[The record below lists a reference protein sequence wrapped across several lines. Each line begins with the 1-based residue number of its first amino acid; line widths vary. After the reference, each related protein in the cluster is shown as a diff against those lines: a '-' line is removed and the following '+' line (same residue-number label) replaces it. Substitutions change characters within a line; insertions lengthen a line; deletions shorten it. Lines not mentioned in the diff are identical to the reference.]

1 MRSEDPS
8 VDDAVTFAVFGSV
21 EEFPGLAHFAKAVA
35 GRPVSYA
42 AVLRMKA
49 DSSSSS
55 TPNSR
60 MRFRNSQGVGSSSQD
75 WPPFSRHRFSA
86 LSSQEDYMSE
96 ESEEFG
102 PIFIQEPDDAIFSLD
117 MDNKKVIMNCEA
129 RGNPAP
135 VYSWL
140 INGTNVNVEADFRY
154 SMIDGNLIIHNTSE
168 PNDHGRYQCR
178 AENSIGIIMSREA
191 VLQFAYLEAFSGRTR
206 GAVSVRE
213 GQGVVLM
220 CAPPPHSPAEI
231 IYSWVFNELPSF
243 VAEDSRRFI
252 SQEMG
257 NLYISKVQPL
267 DVGSYVCQVKN
278 TVTNARVLSPPTP
291 LTLKTDELFFHRQCV
306 LVKLAIGEI
315 ISQHKINRINGA
327 LPERDVASFI
337 ARSHEPNG
345 QAKCMAVTSGASTYF
360 RDAHASPAAGVM
372 GEYEPK
378 IEAHF
383 PQTVLAAKGVTVRL
397 ECFALGNPIPTITW
411 RKMSGNIPKKARLRK
426 SQAVL
431 EIPNIQ
437 LEDSGSYE
445 CKAENTRGGTTYRGH
460 LQVYTLPQWISMIN
474 DTQLDS
480 GEQLRWECRAAG
492 KPRPTYRWMRN
503 GEPLSPQSRVE
514 MVNGEL
520 IIHRLQQADSGM
532 YQCIAENKYG
542 SIYSS
547 AELKILASAPIFSTN
562 PVRLIAT
569 VGRDVSL
576 ECRPRASPKPRI
588 TWKRNDRR
596 VQPSRRIM
604 LLRNNTLRIINS
616 SRTDE
621 GNYVCRAEN
630 QFGSAE
636 LMTVLLVKE
645 PMRVELS
652 PVRVEVT
659 VGESVVL
666 SCKVTHDPSLE
677 VSFFWLLNNQPL
689 NAQHEGGHFEY
700 IQTQSS
706 TADLMIRSILLKHAG
721 KYGCRAETSADS
733 VLAEAEL
740 LVRGPP
746 GPPGVVIVEEITD
759 TTATLS
765 WSHGVDNHSPIN
777 TYNVQARSP
786 FSLGWQTVKTDPDPV
801 TGNMESAMAVELNP
815 WVEYEFRVVAT
826 NAIGTGDPS
835 SPSRAVRTKE
845 AVPSVAPGSVRG
857 GNGRRHELVI
867 SWEPVSE
874 EFQNGE
880 GFGYIVAFRAN
891 GTRGW
896 KEKMVTSADSTTYKY
911 RDETFPPLTPFEV
924 RVGVYNNKGDGP
936 FSGVVT
942 VFSAEGGEKL
952 SEEFI
957 AVNNM
962 QLNEPREPPSELQ
975 AFAISSSEIK
985 VTWKPPSPGP
995 GRPQGYEVSYWKDM
1009 EQEETAKKPRTTGNE
1024 TNMLL
1029 TGLEGNTQYLISVK
1043 GFNSVGQ
1050 GPSSSAIRIRTKKN
1064 APSLPPGNLMW
1075 IQEGNNVSLS
1085 WDPVKARD
1093 NESAVIGYK
1102 VLLRQEGR
1110 GHSQVTRTPNSAVVL
1125 TLPEGGT
1132 YIIEV
1137 RAVSEGGEGAAS
1149 AQVRLLTSSGV
1160 RAKSGQLSIYNL
1172 PAGVTWTALFLSLMV
1187 PSFHF

>member
-1 MRSEDPS
+1 MR
-8 VDDAVTFAVFGSV
+8 
-21 EEFPGLAHFAKAVA
+21 
-35 GRPVSYA
+35 
-42 AVLRMKA
+42 LR
-49 DSSSSS
+49 
-55 TPNSR
+55 N
-60 MRFRNSQGVGSSSQD
+60 NHGVGSSSQD
-75 WPPFSRHRFSA
+75 WPPFSRNRYSA
-86 LSSQEDYMSE
+86 LSSQEDYRSE

-102 PIFIQEPDDAIFSLD
+102 PVFIQEPDDGIFSLD
-117 MDNKKVIMNCEA
+117 SDDKKVIMNCEA
-129 RGNPAP
+129 RGNPVP
-135 VYSWL
+135 TYSWL
-140 INGTNVNVEADFRY
+140 INGTVVDTEADFRY
-154 SMIDGNLIIHNTSE
+154 SLIAGNLIIHNASE
-168 PNDHGRYQCR
+168 AIDYGRYQCR
-178 AENSIGIIMSREA
+178 AENSIGTVLSRDA
-191 VLQFAYLEAFSGRTR
+191 LLQFAYLGAFSGRAR

-220 CAPPPHSPAEI
+220 CAPPPHSPEI

-252 SQEMG
+252 SQETG
-257 NLYISKVQPL
+257 NLYISKVQPS

-291 LTLKTDELFFHRQCV
+291 LALKTD
-306 LVKLAIGEI
+306 
-315 ISQHKINRINGA
+315 
-327 LPERDVASFI
+327 
-337 ARSHEPNG
+337 
-345 QAKCMAVTSGASTYF
+345 
-360 RDAHASPAAGVM
+360 GVM

-397 ECFALGNPIPTITW
+397 ECFALGNPVPTITW

-445 CKAENTRGGTTYRGH
+445 CKAENTRGGTAFRGH

-480 GEQLRWECRAAG
+480 GEQLHWECRATG
-492 KPRPTYRWMRN
+492 KPRPTYRWLRN
-503 GEPLSPQSRVE
+503 GEPLNSQSRVE

-542 SIYSS
+542 AIYSS
-547 AELKILASAPIFSTN
+547 AELKILASAPMFSTN
-562 PVRLIAT
+562 PFRLIAT
-569 VGRDVSL
+569 VGKDVSL

-588 TWKRNDRR
+588 SWRKNDRR

-616 SRTDE
+616 SRSDE
-621 GNYVCRAEN
+621 GSYVCRAEN

-636 LMTVLLVKE
+636 LTTVLLVKE

-652 PVRVEVT
+652 PIRVEVT

-666 SCKVTHDPSLE
+666 SCKVTHDPSLD
-677 VSFFWLLNNQPL
+677 VSFLWLLNNQPL
-689 NAQHEGGHFEY
+689 NTQQEGGHFEY
-700 IQTQSS
+700 IQTVS
-706 TADLMIRSILLKHAG
+706 ADMMIRSILLKHAG
-721 KYGCRAETSADS
+721 KYGCRAQTRADS
-733 VLAEAEL
+733 VLAES
-740 LVRGPP
+740 LVKRPP

-765 WSHGVDNHSPIN
+765 WSHGVDNHSPIT

-786 FSLGWQTVKTDPDPV
+786 VSLGWQTVKTDPEPV
-801 TGNMESAMAVELNP
+801 TGNMESAMAVDLNP

-826 NAIGTGDPS
+826 NGIGTGDPS
-835 SPSRAVRTKE
+835 ASSRVVRTKE
-845 AVPSVAPGSVRG
+845 AVPSVAPVNVRG

-936 FSGVVT
+936 FSEVVT
-942 VFSAEGGEKL
+942 VFSAEGGE
-952 SEEFI
+952 
-957 AVNNM
+957 
-962 QLNEPREPPSELQ
+962 EPREPPSEVQ

-985 VTWKPPSPGP
+985 VMWKPPNPGP
-995 GRPQGYEVSYWKDM
+995 GRPQGYEVSSWKDM
-1009 EQEETAKKPRTTGNE
+1009 EQEEMGKKKRTKGNE
-1024 TNMLL
+1024 TTMLL
-1029 TGLEGNTQYLISVK
+1029 TGLDGNTQYLISVK
-1043 GFNSVGQ
+1043 GFNNVGQ
-1050 GPSSSAIRIRTKKN
+1050 GPASSPIKISTKKN

-1093 NESAVIGYK
+1093 NESEVIGYK

-1110 GHSQVTRTPNSAVVL
+1110 GHSQVMRTPNSAVVL

-1149 AQVRLLTSSGV
+1149 TQVRVLTSSGK
-1160 RAKSGQLSIYNL
+1160 R
-1172 PAGVTWTALFLSLMV
+1172 SLYGFSDLKMCTYG
-1187 PSFHF
+1187 SSTSS

>member
-1 MRSEDPS
+1 MNKLFSILLTLFLPL
-8 VDDAVTFAVFGSV
+8 FFH
-21 EEFPGLAHFAKAVA
+21 L
-35 GRPVSYA
+35 
-42 AVLRMKA
+42 
-49 DSSSSS
+49 
-55 TPNSR
+55 TP
-60 MRFRNSQGVGSSSQD
+60 
-75 WPPFSRHRFSA
+75 
-86 LSSQEDYMSE
+86 

-102 PIFIQEPDDAIFSLD
+102 PVFLQEPDDAIFSLD
-117 MDNKKVIMNCEA
+117 SDDKKVIMNCEA
-129 RGNPAP
+129 RGNPVP
-135 VYSWL
+135 TYSWL
-140 INGTNVNVEADFRY
+140 INGTIVDPEGDFRY
-154 SMIDGNLIIHNTSE
+154 SLIDGNLIIHNASE
-168 PNDHGRYQCR
+168 AIDYGRYQCR
-178 AENSIGIIMSREA
+178 AENSIGSVLSRDA
-191 VLQFAYLEAFSGRTR
+191 LLQFAYLGAFSGRTR

-220 CAPPPHSPAEI
+220 CAPPPHSPGW
-231 IYSWVFNELPSF
+231 YSLSVLWVFNELPSF

-252 SQEMG
+252 SQETG
-257 NLYISKVQPL
+257 NLYISKVQPS

-291 LTLKTDELFFHRQCV
+291 LTLKTD
-306 LVKLAIGEI
+306 
-315 ISQHKINRINGA
+315 
-327 LPERDVASFI
+327 
-337 ARSHEPNG
+337 
-345 QAKCMAVTSGASTYF
+345 
-360 RDAHASPAAGVM
+360 GVM

-383 PQTVLAAKGVTVRL
+383 PQTVLAAKGITVRL
-397 ECFALGNPIPTITW
+397 ECFALGNPVPTITW

-445 CKAENTRGGTTYRGH
+445 CKAENTRGGTAFRGH

-480 GEQLRWECRAAG
+480 GEQLRWECRATG
-492 KPRPTYRWMRN
+492 KPRPTYRWLRN
-503 GEPLSPQSRVE
+503 GEPLNSQSRVE

-520 IIHRLQQADSGM
+520 IIHRLQQTDSGM

-542 SIYSS
+542 AIYSS
-547 AELKILASAPIFSTN
+547 AELKILASAPMFSTN

-569 VGRDVSL
+569 VGKDVSL

-588 TWKRNDRR
+588 SWRKSDRR
-596 VQPSRRIM
+596 VQIM

-616 SRTDE
+616 SRSDE
-621 GNYVCRAEN
+621 GSYVCRAEN

-636 LMTVLLVKE
+636 LTTMLLVKE
-645 PMRVELS
+645 PMRVELN

-666 SCKVTHDPSLE
+666 SCKVTHDPSLD
-677 VSFFWLLNNQPL
+677 VSFLWLLNNQPL
-689 NAQHEGGHFEY
+689 NTQQEGGHFEY
-700 IQTQSS
+700 IQTSS

-721 KYGCRAETSADS
+721 KYGCRAQTSADS

-765 WSHGVDNHSPIN
+765 WSHGVDNHSPIT

-786 FSLGWQTVKTDPDPV
+786 VSLGWQTVKTDPEPV

-826 NAIGTGDPS
+826 NGIGTGDPS
-835 SPSRAVRTKE
+835 TPSRAVRTKE
-845 AVPSVAPGSVRG
+845 AVPSVAPANVRG

-867 SWEPVSE
+867 SWEPISE

-936 FSGVVT
+936 FSEVVT
-942 VFSAEGGEKL
+942 VFSAEGGEGQMC
-952 SEEFI
+952 S
-957 AVNNM
+957 
-962 QLNEPREPPSELQ
+962 LQ

-985 VTWKPPSPGP
+985 VIWKPPNPGP
-995 GRPQGYEVSYWKDM
+995 GRPQAYEVSFWKDM
-1009 EQEETAKKPRTTGNE
+1009 EQEETAKKKRTTGNE
-1024 TNMLL
+1024 TTLLL

-1043 GFNSVGQ
+1043 GFNSAGQ
-1050 GPSSSAIRIRTKKN
+1050 GPASSPIKISTKKN

-1093 NESAVIGYK
+1093 NESEVIGYK

-1110 GHSQVTRTPNSAVVL
+1110 GHSQVMRTPNSAVVL

-1149 AQVRLLTSSGV
+1149 AQVRVLTSSV
-1160 RAKSGQLSIYNL
+1160 CINLLLVFIFLLIYI
-1172 PAGVTWTALFLSLMV
+1172 FLKVLII
-1187 PSFHF
+1187 

>member
-1 MRSEDPS
+1 KVNRL
-8 VDDAVTFAVFGSV
+8 TILFIFLQ
-21 EEFPGLAHFAKAVA
+21 F
-35 GRPVSYA
+35 
-42 AVLRMKA
+42 
-49 DSSSSS
+49 
-55 TPNSR
+55 
-60 MRFRNSQGVGSSSQD
+60 
-75 WPPFSRHRFSA
+75 
-86 LSSQEDYMSE
+86 
-96 ESEEFG
+96 EEFG
-102 PIFIQEPDDAIFSLD
+102 PVFIQEPDDGIFSLD
-117 MDNKKVIMNCEA
+117 SDDKKVIMNCEA
-129 RGNPAP
+129 RGNPVP
-135 VYSWL
+135 TYSWL
-140 INGTNVNVEADFRY
+140 INGTVVDTEADFRY
-154 SMIDGNLIIHNTSE
+154 SLIAGNLIIHNASE
-168 PNDHGRYQCR
+168 AIDYGRYQCR
-178 AENSIGIIMSREA
+178 AENSIGTVLSRDA
-191 VLQFAYLEAFSGRTR
+191 LLQFAYLGAFSGRAR

-220 CAPPPHSPAEI
+220 CAPPPHSPEI

-252 SQEMG
+252 SQETG
-257 NLYISKVQPL
+257 NLYISKVQPS

-291 LTLKTDELFFHRQCV
+291 LALKTD
-306 LVKLAIGEI
+306 
-315 ISQHKINRINGA
+315 
-327 LPERDVASFI
+327 
-337 ARSHEPNG
+337 
-345 QAKCMAVTSGASTYF
+345 
-360 RDAHASPAAGVM
+360 GVM

-397 ECFALGNPIPTITW
+397 ECFALGNPVPTITW

-445 CKAENTRGGTTYRGH
+445 CKAENTRGGTAFRGH

-480 GEQLRWECRAAG
+480 GEQLHWECRATG
-492 KPRPTYRWMRN
+492 KPRPTYRWLRN
-503 GEPLSPQSRVE
+503 GEPLNSQSRVE
-514 MVNGEL
+514 MMNGEL

-542 SIYSS
+542 AIYSS
-547 AELKILASAPIFSTN
+547 AELKILASAPVFSTN
-562 PVRLIAT
+562 PFRLIAT
-569 VGRDVSL
+569 VGKDVSL

-588 TWKRNDRR
+588 SWRKNDRR
-596 VQPSRRIM
+596 VHASRRIM

-616 SRTDE
+616 SRSDE
-621 GNYVCRAEN
+621 GSYVCRAEN

-636 LMTVLLVKE
+636 LTTVLLVKE

-652 PVRVEVT
+652 PIRVEVT

-666 SCKVTHDPSLE
+666 SCKVTHDPSLD
-677 VSFFWLLNNQPL
+677 VSFLWLLNNQPL
-689 NAQHEGGHFEY
+689 NTQQEGGHFEY

-721 KYGCRAETSADS
+721 KYGCRAQTSADS

-740 LVRGPP
+740 LVRG
-746 GPPGVVIVEEITD
+746 EY
-759 TTATLS
+759 A
-765 WSHGVDNHSPIN
+765 
-777 TYNVQARSP
+777 
-786 FSLGWQTVKTDPDPV
+786 KTKPV

-826 NAIGTGDPS
+826 NGIGTGDPS
-835 SPSRAVRTKE
+835 ASSRAVRTKE
-845 AVPSVAPGSVRG
+845 AVPSVAPANVRG

-936 FSGVVT
+936 FSEVVT
-942 VFSAEGGEKL
+942 VFSAEG
-952 SEEFI
+952 
-957 AVNNM
+957 
-962 QLNEPREPPSELQ
+962 EPREPPSEVQ

-985 VTWKPPSPGP
+985 VMWKPPNPGP
-995 GRPQGYEVSYWKDM
+995 GRPQGYEVSSWKDM
-1009 EQEETAKKPRTTGNE
+1009 EQEEMGKKKRTKGNE
-1024 TNMLL
+1024 TTMLL
-1029 TGLEGNTQYLISVK
+1029 TGLDGNTQYLISVK

-1050 GPSSSAIRIRTKKN
+1050 GPATSPIKISTKKN

-1093 NESAVIGYK
+1093 NESEVIGYK

-1110 GHSQVTRTPNSAVVL
+1110 GHSQVMRTPNSAVVL

-1149 AQVRLLTSSGV
+1149 AQVRVLTSSGK
-1160 RAKSGQLSIYNL
+1160 R
-1172 PAGVTWTALFLSLMV
+1172 SLCG
-1187 PSFHF
+1187 F

>member
-1 MRSEDPS
+1 MR
-8 VDDAVTFAVFGSV
+8 
-21 EEFPGLAHFAKAVA
+21 
-35 GRPVSYA
+35 
-42 AVLRMKA
+42 LR
-49 DSSSSS
+49 
-55 TPNSR
+55 N
-60 MRFRNSQGVGSSSQD
+60 NHGVGLSSQD
-75 WPPFSRHRFSA
+75 WPPFSRHRYSA
-86 LSSQEDYMSE
+86 LSSQEDYRSE

-102 PIFIQEPDDAIFSLD
+102 PVFLQEPDDAIFSLD
-117 MDNKKVIMNCEA
+117 SDDKKVIMNCEA
-129 RGNPAP
+129 RGNPVP
-135 VYSWL
+135 TYSWL
-140 INGTNVNVEADFRY
+140 INGTIVDPEGDFRY
-154 SMIDGNLIIHNTSE
+154 SLIDGNLIIHNASE
-168 PNDHGRYQCR
+168 AIDYGRYQCR
-178 AENSIGIIMSREA
+178 AENSIGSVLSRDA
-191 VLQFAYLEAFSGRTR
+191 LLQFAYLGAFSGRTR

-220 CAPPPHSPAEI
+220 CAPPPHSPEI

-252 SQEMG
+252 SQETG
-257 NLYISKVQPL
+257 NLYISKVQPS

-278 TVTNARVLSPPTP
+278 TVTNARVLIKIM
-291 LTLKTDELFFHRQCV
+291 LVNILKQP
-306 LVKLAIGEI
+306 I
-315 ISQHKINRINGA
+315 ISWDKITYCNFKK
-327 LPERDVASFI
+327 LPYYLF
-337 ARSHEPNG
+337 N
-345 QAKCMAVTSGASTYF
+345 YF
-360 RDAHASPAAGVM
+360 FLIYIFYVLSPV
-372 GEYEPK
+372 
-378 IEAHF
+378 
-383 PQTVLAAKGVTVRL
+383 
-397 ECFALGNPIPTITW
+397 PTITW

-445 CKAENTRGGTTYRGH
+445 CKAENTRGGTAFRGH

-480 GEQLRWECRAAG
+480 GEQLRWECRATG
-492 KPRPTYRWMRN
+492 KPRPTYRWLRN
-503 GEPLSPQSRVE
+503 GEPLNSQT
-514 MVNGEL
+514 
-520 IIHRLQQADSGM
+520 DSGM

-542 SIYSS
+542 AIYSS
-547 AELKILASAPIFSTN
+547 AELKILASAPMFSTN

-569 VGRDVSL
+569 VGKDVSL

-588 TWKRNDRR
+588 SWRKSDRR

-616 SRTDE
+616 SRSDE
-621 GNYVCRAEN
+621 GSYVCRAEN

-636 LMTVLLVKE
+636 LTTMLLVKE
-645 PMRVELS
+645 PMRVELN

-666 SCKVTHDPSLE
+666 SCKVTHDPSLD
-677 VSFFWLLNNQPL
+677 VSFLWLLNNQPL
-689 NAQHEGGHFEY
+689 NTQQEGGHFEY
-700 IQTQSS
+700 IQTVSGF
-706 TADLMIRSILLKHAG
+706 TTDVLLYLMIRSILLKHAG
-721 KYGCRAETSADS
+721 KYGCRAQTSADS

-765 WSHGVDNHSPIN
+765 WSHGVDNHSPIT

-786 FSLGWQTVKTDPDPV
+786 VSLGWQTVKTDPEPV

-826 NAIGTGDPS
+826 NGIGTGDPS
-835 SPSRAVRTKE
+835 TPSRAVRTKE
-845 AVPSVAPGSVRG
+845 AVPSVAPANVRG

-867 SWEPVSE
+867 SWEPISE

-936 FSGVVT
+936 FSEVVT
-942 VFSAEGGEKL
+942 VFSAEG
-952 SEEFI
+952 
-957 AVNNM
+957 
-962 QLNEPREPPSELQ
+962 EPREPPSEVQ

-985 VTWKPPSPGP
+985 VIWKLSCWE
-995 GRPQGYEVSYWKDM
+995 QVSFWKDM
-1009 EQEETAKKPRTTGNE
+1009 EQEETAKKKRTTGNE
-1024 TNMLL
+1024 TTLLL

-1043 GFNSVGQ
+1043 GFNSAGQ
-1050 GPSSSAIRIRTKKN
+1050 GPASSPIKISTKKN

-1093 NESAVIGYK
+1093 NESEVIGYK

-1110 GHSQVTRTPNSAVVL
+1110 GHSQVMRTPNSAVVL

-1149 AQVRLLTSSGV
+1149 AQVRVLTSSEQILLNSFLV
-1160 RAKSGQLSIYNL
+1160 SYSQDLY
-1172 PAGVTWTALFLSLMV
+1172 FLSAV
-1187 PSFHF
+1187 

>member
-1 MRSEDPS
+1 
-8 VDDAVTFAVFGSV
+8 
-21 EEFPGLAHFAKAVA
+21 
-35 GRPVSYA
+35 
-42 AVLRMKA
+42 MKA

-55 TPNSR
+55 SLNSR
-60 MRFRNSQGVGSSSQD
+60 MRLRNNHGVGSSSQD
-75 WPPFSRHRFSA
+75 WPPFSRHRYSA
-86 LSSQEDYMSE
+86 LSSQEHYRSE

-102 PIFIQEPDDAIFSLD
+102 PVFLQEPDDAIFSLD
-117 MDNKKVIMNCEA
+117 SDDKKVIMNCDA
-129 RGNPAP
+129 RGNPVP
-135 VYSWL
+135 TYSWL
-140 INGTNVNVEADFRY
+140 INGTIVDTDGDFRY
-154 SMIDGNLIIHNTSE
+154 SLIDGNFIIHNTSE
-168 PNDHGRYQCR
+168 AIDYGRYQCR
-178 AENSIGIIMSREA
+178 AENSIGSVLSRDA
-191 VLQFAYLEAFSGRTR
+191 LLQFAYLGAFSGRTR

-220 CAPPPHSPAEI
+220 CAPPPHSPEI

-252 SQEMG
+252 SQETG
-257 NLYISKVQPL
+257 NLYISKVQPS

-278 TVTNARVLSPPTP
+278 TVNNARVLSPPTP
-291 LTLKTDELFFHRQCV
+291 LTLKTD
-306 LVKLAIGEI
+306 
-315 ISQHKINRINGA
+315 
-327 LPERDVASFI
+327 
-337 ARSHEPNG
+337 
-345 QAKCMAVTSGASTYF
+345 
-360 RDAHASPAAGVM
+360 GVM

-383 PQTVLAAKGVTVRL
+383 PQTVLAAKGITVRL
-397 ECFALGNPIPTITW
+397 ECFALGNPVPTITW

-445 CKAENTRGGTTYRGH
+445 CKAENTRGGTAFRGQ

-480 GEQLRWECRAAG
+480 GEQLHWECRATG
-492 KPRPTYRWMRN
+492 KPRPTYRWLRN
-503 GEPLSPQSRVE
+503 GEPLNSQSRVE

-542 SIYSS
+542 AIYSS
-547 AELKILASAPIFSTN
+547 AELKILASAPMFSTN

-569 VGRDVSL
+569 VGKDVSL

-588 TWKRNDRR
+588 SWRKNDRR

-604 LLRNNTLRIINS
+604 LLRNNNLRIINS
-616 SRTDE
+616 SRSDE
-621 GNYVCRAEN
+621 GSYVCRAEN
-630 QFGSAE
+630 QFGSSE
-636 LMTVLLVKE
+636 LTTMLLVKD

-652 PVRVEVT
+652 PIRVEVT

-666 SCKVTHDPSLE
+666 SCKVTHDPSLD
-677 VSFFWLLNNQPL
+677 VSFLWLLNNQPL
-689 NAQHEGGHFEY
+689 NTQQEGGHFEY

-721 KYGCRAETSADS
+721 KYGCRAQTSA
-733 VLAEAEL
+733 VC
-740 LVRGPP
+740 PP

-765 WSHGVDNHSPIN
+765 WSHGVDNHSPIT

-786 FSLGWQTVKTDPDPV
+786 VSLGWQTVKTDPDPV

-826 NAIGTGDPS
+826 NGIGTGDPS
-835 SPSRAVRTKE
+835 IPSRAVRTKE
-845 AVPSVAPGSVRG
+845 AVPSVAPANVRG

-891 GTRGW
+891 GSRGW

-936 FSGVVT
+936 FSEVVT
-942 VFSAEGGEKL
+942 VFSAEG
-952 SEEFI
+952 
-957 AVNNM
+957 
-962 QLNEPREPPSELQ
+962 EPREPPTEVQ

-985 VTWKPPSPGP
+985 VMWKPPNPGP
-995 GRPQGYEVSYWKDM
+995 GKPQGYEVSFWKDV
-1009 EQEETAKKPRTTGNE
+1009 EQEETGKKKRTTGNE
-1024 TNMLL
+1024 MTMLL
-1029 TGLEGNTQYLISVK
+1029 TGLEGNMQYLISVK

-1050 GPSSSAIRIRTKKN
+1050 GPAI
-1064 APSLPPGNLMW
+1064 
-1075 IQEGNNVSLS
+1075 NNV
-1085 WDPVKARD
+1085 
-1093 NESAVIGYK
+1093 
-1102 VLLRQEGR
+1102 
-1110 GHSQVTRTPNSAVVL
+1110 
-1125 TLPEGGT
+1125 
-1132 YIIEV
+1132 
-1137 RAVSEGGEGAAS
+1137 
-1149 AQVRLLTSSGV
+1149 
-1160 RAKSGQLSIYNL
+1160 
-1172 PAGVTWTALFLSLMV
+1172 
-1187 PSFHF
+1187 

>member
-1 MRSEDPS
+1 E
-8 VDDAVTFAVFGSV
+8 G
-21 EEFPGLAHFAKAVA
+21 K
-35 GRPVSYA
+35 
-42 AVLRMKA
+42 
-49 DSSSSS
+49 
-55 TPNSR
+55 
-60 MRFRNSQGVGSSSQD
+60 
-75 WPPFSRHRFSA
+75 
-86 LSSQEDYMSE
+86 
-96 ESEEFG
+96 SEEFG
-102 PIFIQEPDDAIFSLD
+102 PVFLQEPDDAIFSLD
-117 MDNKKVIMNCEA
+117 SDDKKVIMNCEA
-129 RGNPAP
+129 RGNPVP
-135 VYSWL
+135 TYSWL
-140 INGTNVNVEADFRY
+140 INGTIVDPEGDFRY
-154 SMIDGNLIIHNTSE
+154 SLIDGNLIIHNASE
-168 PNDHGRYQCR
+168 AIDYGRYQCR
-178 AENSIGIIMSREA
+178 AENSIGSVLSRDA
-191 VLQFAYLEAFSGRTR
+191 LLQFAYLGAFSGRTR

-220 CAPPPHSPAEI
+220 CAPPPHSPEI

-252 SQEMG
+252 SQETG
-257 NLYISKVQPL
+257 NLYISKVQPS

-291 LTLKTDELFFHRQCV
+291 LTLKTD
-306 LVKLAIGEI
+306 
-315 ISQHKINRINGA
+315 
-327 LPERDVASFI
+327 
-337 ARSHEPNG
+337 
-345 QAKCMAVTSGASTYF
+345 
-360 RDAHASPAAGVM
+360 GVM

-383 PQTVLAAKGVTVRL
+383 PQTVLAAKGITVRL
-397 ECFALGNPIPTITW
+397 ECFALGNPVPTITW

-445 CKAENTRGGTTYRGH
+445 CKAENTRGGTAFRGH

-480 GEQLRWECRAAG
+480 GEQLRWECRATG
-492 KPRPTYRWMRN
+492 KPRPTYRWLRN
-503 GEPLSPQSRVE
+503 GEPLNSQVHIDTQVE

-520 IIHRLQQADSGM
+520 IIHRLQQTDSGM

-542 SIYSS
+542 AIYSS
-547 AELKILASAPIFSTN
+547 AELKILASAPMFSTN

-569 VGRDVSL
+569 VGKDVSL

-588 TWKRNDRR
+588 SWRKSDRR

-616 SRTDE
+616 SRSDE
-621 GNYVCRAEN
+621 GSYVCRAEN

-636 LMTVLLVKE
+636 LTTMLLVKE
-645 PMRVELS
+645 PMRVELN

-666 SCKVTHDPSLE
+666 SCKVTHDPSLD
-677 VSFFWLLNNQPL
+677 VSFLWLLNNQPL
-689 NAQHEGGHFEY
+689 NTQQEGGHFEY
-700 IQTQSS
+700 IQTSS

-721 KYGCRAETSADS
+721 KYGCRAQTSADS

-765 WSHGVDNHSPIN
+765 WSHGVDNHSPIT

-786 FSLGWQTVKTDPDPV
+786 VSLGWQTVKTDPEPV

-826 NAIGTGDPS
+826 NGIGTGDPS
-835 SPSRAVRTKE
+835 TPSRAVRTKE
-845 AVPSVAPGSVRG
+845 AVPSVAPANVRG

-867 SWEPVSE
+867 SWEPISE

-936 FSGVVT
+936 FSEVVT
-942 VFSAEGGEKL
+942 VFSAEG
-952 SEEFI
+952 
-957 AVNNM
+957 
-962 QLNEPREPPSELQ
+962 EPREPPSEVQ

-985 VTWKPPSPGP
+985 VIWNRLSCWE
-995 GRPQGYEVSYWKDM
+995 QVSFWKDM
-1009 EQEETAKKPRTTGNE
+1009 EQEETAKKKRTTGNE
-1024 TNMLL
+1024 TTLLL

-1043 GFNSVGQ
+1043 GFNSAGQ
-1050 GPSSSAIRIRTKKN
+1050 GPASSPIKISTKKN

-1093 NESAVIGYK
+1093 NESEVIGYK
-1102 VLLRQEGR
+1102 VEGR
-1110 GHSQVTRTPNSAVVL
+1110 GHSQVMRTPNSAVVL

-1149 AQVRLLTSSGV
+1149 AQVRISHQWYFNKTEITFIIV
-1160 RAKSGQLSIYNL
+1160 YT
-1172 PAGVTWTALFLSLMV
+1172 V
-1187 PSFHF
+1187 

>member
-1 MRSEDPS
+1 GLVPLFSINSLSTEGADLLS
-8 VDDAVTFAVFGSV
+8 VSNW
-21 EEFPGLAHFAKAVA
+21 K
-35 GRPVSYA
+35 
-42 AVLRMKA
+42 
-49 DSSSSS
+49 DS
-55 TPNSR
+55 
-60 MRFRNSQGVGSSSQD
+60 
-75 WPPFSRHRFSA
+75 H
-86 LSSQEDYMSE
+86 
-96 ESEEFG
+96 EEFG
-102 PIFIQEPDDAIFSLD
+102 PVFIQEPDDGIFSLD
-117 MDNKKVIMNCEA
+117 SDDKKVIMNCEA
-129 RGNPAP
+129 RGNPVP
-135 VYSWL
+135 TYSWL
-140 INGTNVNVEADFRY
+140 INGTVVDTEADFRY
-154 SMIDGNLIIHNTSE
+154 SLIAGNLIIHNASE
-168 PNDHGRYQCR
+168 AIDYGRYQCR
-178 AENSIGIIMSREA
+178 AENSIGTVLSRDA
-191 VLQFAYLEAFSGRTR
+191 LLQFAYLGAFSGRAR

-220 CAPPPHSPAEI
+220 CAPPPHSPEI

-252 SQEMG
+252 SQETG
-257 NLYISKVQPL
+257 NLYISKVQPS

-291 LTLKTDELFFHRQCV
+291 LALKTD
-306 LVKLAIGEI
+306 
-315 ISQHKINRINGA
+315 
-327 LPERDVASFI
+327 
-337 ARSHEPNG
+337 
-345 QAKCMAVTSGASTYF
+345 
-360 RDAHASPAAGVM
+360 GVM

-397 ECFALGNPIPTITW
+397 ECFALGNPVPTITW

-445 CKAENTRGGTTYRGH
+445 CKAENTRGGTAFRGH

-480 GEQLRWECRAAG
+480 GEQLHWECRATG
-492 KPRPTYRWMRN
+492 KPRPTYRWLRN
-503 GEPLSPQSRVE
+503 GEPLNSQSRVE
-514 MVNGEL
+514 MMNGEL

-542 SIYSS
+542 AIYSS
-547 AELKILASAPIFSTN
+547 AELKILASAPVFSTN
-562 PVRLIAT
+562 PFRLIAT
-569 VGRDVSL
+569 VGKDVSL

-588 TWKRNDRR
+588 SWRKNDRR
-596 VQPSRRIM
+596 VHASRRIM

-616 SRTDE
+616 SRSDE
-621 GNYVCRAEN
+621 GSYVCRAEN

-636 LMTVLLVKE
+636 LTTVLLVKE

-652 PVRVEVT
+652 PIRVEVT

-666 SCKVTHDPSLE
+666 SCKVTHDPSLD
-677 VSFFWLLNNQPL
+677 VSFLWLLNNQPL
-689 NAQHEGGHFEY
+689 NTQQEGGHFEY

-721 KYGCRAETSADS
+721 KYGCRAQTSADS

-740 LVRGPP
+740 LVRG
-746 GPPGVVIVEEITD
+746 EYAK
-759 TTATLS
+759 TTTCVHDVSQSTSTCAL
-765 WSHGVDNHSPIN
+765 NP
-777 TYNVQARSP
+777 YYP
-786 FSLGWQTVKTDPDPV
+786 EPV

-826 NAIGTGDPS
+826 NGIGTGDPS
-835 SPSRAVRTKE
+835 ASSRAVRTKE
-845 AVPSVAPGSVRG
+845 AVPSVAPANVRG

-936 FSGVVT
+936 FSEVVT
-942 VFSAEGGEKL
+942 VFSAEG
-952 SEEFI
+952 
-957 AVNNM
+957 
-962 QLNEPREPPSELQ
+962 EPREPPSEVQ

-985 VTWKPPSPGP
+985 VMWKPPNPGP
-995 GRPQGYEVSYWKDM
+995 GRPQGYEVSSWKDM
-1009 EQEETAKKPRTTGNE
+1009 EQEEMGKKKRTKGNE
-1024 TNMLL
+1024 TTMLL
-1029 TGLEGNTQYLISVK
+1029 TGLDGNTQYLISVK

-1050 GPSSSAIRIRTKKN
+1050 GPATSPIKISTKKN

-1093 NESAVIGYK
+1093 NESEVIGYK

-1110 GHSQVTRTPNSAVVL
+1110 GHSQVMRTPNSAVVL

-1149 AQVRLLTSSGV
+1149 AQVRVSSV
-1160 RAKSGQLSIYNL
+1160 WPFTSGQLSAVHSAQTIISALSPFQIGTDHRVCCSLLLLVADTQSSYIQ
-1172 PAGVTWTALFLSLMV
+1172 LFL
-1187 PSFHF
+1187 